1 MVVPRHALV
10 PGTFRNSAA
19 VIANRVSGFDPVVI
33 EVPGDPVVV
42 QGVACLAV
50 QGVLDPPPRL
60 GLAALVA
67 ELLRLGVVPVHVCW
81 IHSSARLTSRIDAR
95 ISLTASYN
103 TPRAGWEPEL
113 LCALDRAARLAP
125 L

>member
-1 MVVPRHALV
+1 MTPWLCRASHVWPYRASWIRHHGSVWLHWL
-10 PGTFRNSAA
+10 PSF
-19 VIANRVSGFDPVVI
+19 FDP
-33 EVPGDPVVV
+33 
-42 QGVACLAV
+42 
-50 QGVLDPPPRL
+50 
-60 GLAALVA
+60 GLSQSTF
-67 ELLRLGVVPVHVCW
+67 CW
-81 IHSSARLTSRIDAR
+81 SHSSARLTSRIDAR